1 MLKILDTI
9 DFCIIAWF
17 LVVVSV
23 PKVCFIN
30 TFIIQQEGTAKW
42 AQSESTSPTKKLANV
57 KKRRSKFM
65 EMVRTFCTLHSIHIR
80 FVLAMQEK
88 RKSCPRGVGSVGSSF
103 LFRYAPFTPPS
114 YFFCSPCVAPALF
127 LLGLK
132 ETEMTAKLVNVFV
145 MLEITI
151 KSATF

>member
-1 MLKILDTI
+1 M
-9 DFCIIAWF
+9 
-17 LVVVSV
+17 

-42 AQSESTSPTKKLANV
+42 AQSESTSPTKKLANL

-65 EMVRTFCTLHSIHIR
+65 EMVRKFCTLHSIHIR
-80 FVLAMQEK
+80 FVLPMQEK
-88 RKSCPRGVGSVGSSF
+88 HKSCARGVGWGLLSF
-103 LFRYAPFTPPS
+103 SATPLSLPPPI
-114 YFFCSPCVAPALF
+114 FFARPCVAPALF

>member
-1 MLKILDTI
+1 M
-9 DFCIIAWF
+9 
-17 LVVVSV
+17 
-23 PKVCFIN
+23 PKVCIIN

-42 AQSESTSPTKKLANV
+42 AQSDSTSPTKKLANV

-65 EMVRTFCTLHSIHIR
+65 DMVRTFLFPVQQSYPFSFSYAGETGE
-80 FVLAMQEK
+80 AQES
-88 RKSCPRGVGSVGSSF
+88 RKEGGVGFPF
-103 LFRYAPFTPPS
+103 LLLYAPFTPPS
-114 YFFCSPCVAPALF
+114 YFFARPCVAPALF

-151 KSATF
+151 TSATFQQ

>member
-1 MLKILDTI
+1 
-9 DFCIIAWF
+9 
-17 LVVVSV
+17 
-23 PKVCFIN
+23 
-30 TFIIQQEGTAKW
+30 
-42 AQSESTSPTKKLANV
+42 
-57 KKRRSKFM
+57 M

-88 RKSCPRGVGSVGSSF
+88 RKSCPRGVGWGLLSF
-103 LFRYAPFTPPS
+103 SATPLSLPPPI
-114 YFFCSPCVAPALF
+114 FFARPCVAPALF

-151 KSATF
+151 KSASF